1 MNPMRTS
8 LLLLSVVGIA
18 LTNCGQPDSISSL
31 EIART
36 LLADRPWR
44 VCCQTITPAVCLSQ
58 HHQPITDLGPLRP
71 ECDRDDLLF
80 FQTHGS
86 YVFSEG
92 PTSCHPGVDSVLNT
106 GEWSLA
112 SEHDTLHL
120 QILDQEGDF
129 RAYRIQYLDST
140 LLIRQY
146 PFRYE
151 HRTYTVTE
159 MLQPGPP

>member
-1 MNPMRTS
+1 MTLMRTS

-18 LTNCGQPDSISSL
+18 LTNCRQPNGVSSL
-31 EIART
+31 ENARM

-44 VCCQTITPAVCLSQ
+44 VCCQTIAPAVLLP
-58 HHQPITDLGPLRP
+58 HHQQPLTDLGPLRP

-92 PTSCHPGVDSVLNT
+92 PTSCHPQADSVLNT
-106 GEWSLA
+106 GEWWLA
-112 SEHDTLHL
+112 SEHDTLQL
-120 QILDQEGDF
+120 RILDQEGDF

-140 LLIRQY
+140 LLVRQY
-146 PFRYE
+146 PYHYQ
-151 HRTYTVTE
+151 HRTYTITE
-159 MLQPGPP
+159 MLKPGPS